1 MSAKLGADLPPVSRR
16 LRVKGASQ
24 AREGVQGLPQH
35 EQGTF
40 IIIFVRIS

>member
-1 MSAKLGADLPPVSRR
+1 MRARLGADLPLVSRR
-16 LRVKGASQ
+16 VRVRGASR

-35 EQGTF
+35 EQGTL